1 MKKLS
6 TLDVIAHLE
15 NGAILTKNYGV
26 YSHWDLKLID
36 GSVIYDSNIRKGACF
51 KVSLNDKINII
62 LFNRDENG
70 YSLKLNK

>member
-6 TLDVIAHLE
+6 TSDVIAHLE

-36 GSVIYDSNIRKGACF
+36 GSFIYDDDIMVPVVRDGVKGF
-51 KVSLNDKINII
+51 GPRIQYEQMIGLGLIWKFL
-62 LFNRDENG
+62 
-70 YSLKLNK
+70 

>member
-6 TLDVIAHLE
+6 TLEVIAHLE

-36 GSVIYDSNIRKGACF
+36 GSFIYDSNIRKGACF
-51 KVSLNDKINII
+51 KASISNKINLIVI
-62 LFNRDENG
+62 NRNENG
-70 YSLKLNK
+70 YSLTLNK